1 MTNSKKCQMPRDC
14 SVQTLGMNYD
24 LCVVLLAG
32 GQSRRMGRNKA
43 LIPLQGRPM
52 ISRLA
57 AEAGRLTDQILISAN
72 DPVYE
77 SLGLPIV
84 PDIYKGQG
92 PLAGLHAAMIHS
104 ERPLLLA
111 LACDLPSVKESFL
124 RLLVRVAEGYDAV
137 IPVTS
142 DGRPHPLCAVYRR
155 SCLAALERNLAAGI
169 NKVTEAV
176 KSLNVN
182 WLPES
187 PTNFLAEDIC
197 NLNTPEDLAFFL
209 NPPESPI

>member
-1 MTNSKKCQMPRDC
+1 
-14 SVQTLGMNYD
+14 
-24 LCVVLLAG
+24 
-32 GQSRRMGRNKA
+32 
-43 LIPLQGRPM
+43 M

-57 AEAGRLTDQILISAN
+57 GEAGRLTDQILISAN
-72 DPVYE
+72 DIPLYE

-92 PLAGLHAAMIHS
+92 PLAGLHAAMLHS

-111 LACDLPSVKESFL
+111 LACDLAAVKESLL
-124 RLLVRVAEGYDAV
+124 RLLVRGAEGYDAV

-155 SCLAALERNLAAGI
+155 SCLPRIERNLNIGM
-169 NKVTEAV
+169 NKITGVLE
-176 KSLNVN
+176 SLNVN

-187 PTNFLAEDIC
+187 PATFRAGEVC
-197 NLNTPEDLAFFL
+197 NLNTPEDLALFL
-209 NPPESPI
+209 SLP

>member
-1 MTNSKKCQMPRDC
+1 
-14 SVQTLGMNYD
+14 MNPE

-57 AEAGRLTDQILISAN
+57 SEVGRLSDQILISAN
-72 DPVYE
+72 EIPLYE
-77 SLGLPIV
+77 SLGLPVV

-92 PLAGLHAAMIHS
+92 PLAGLHAAMLHS

-124 RLLVRVAEGYDAV
+124 RLLVRIAEGYDAV

-155 SCLAALERNLAAGI
+155 SCLPTLECNLKIGMNKITKVLER
-169 NKVTEAV
+169 
-176 KSLNVN
+176 LNVN

-187 PTNFLAEDIC
+187 PTTFLAGEVC

-209 NPPESPI
+209 SSP